1 MCSISELTTPYSLD
15 KLILKPP
22 YISITKGNRIIGD
35 YGHSTAVFKRP
46 VIEGQ
51 VYMEFLIK
59 QDVKK
64 DKKTTYSSA
73 VRVGLCTNTF
83 NPSFPL
89 GYGESIAYKS
99 FDGAIITKGERID
112 SGSKYGVGDVIGIC
126 LNMSPPNKIPNPD

>member
-35 YGHSTAVFKRP
+35 YGHSTAIFNRP

-59 QDVKK
+59 
-64 DKKTTYSSA
+64 
-73 VRVGLCTNTF
+73 
-83 NPSFPL
+83 
-89 GYGESIAYKS
+89 
-99 FDGAIITKGERID
+99 
-112 SGSKYGVGDVIGIC
+112 
-126 LNMSPPNKIPNPD
+126 